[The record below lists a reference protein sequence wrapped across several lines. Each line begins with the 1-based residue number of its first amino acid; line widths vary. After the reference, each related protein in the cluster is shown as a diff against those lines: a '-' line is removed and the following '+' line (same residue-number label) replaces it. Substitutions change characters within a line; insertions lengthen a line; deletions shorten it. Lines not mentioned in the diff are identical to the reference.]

1 MRLPGWLST
10 KTSRSPEDT
19 MTLTEHLAEL
29 RVRIIRAMLA
39 VALGMIAILA
49 FYDPVLRFLLRP
61 YRSLCERRGPEFCTA
76 ELFALGP
83 LEGFSARV
91 RIALWGGVLLALP
104 VILWQIWRFVVPAL
118 HANEKRYAV
127 PFILS
132 SVFLFL
138 LGGTL
143 AFLTIDKALEFLI
156 SWSGSEVNEAFQITR
171 YVSLV
176 GLMVAAFGIGFL
188 FPVLLVFLQ
197 LVGVISPAQLLR
209 QWRVAVMAVFVIA
222 AVITPSG
229 DPVSLLLLSVP
240 MTILFFAAVGVG
252 FFVERR
258 RVPASSA
265 S

>member
-1 MRLPGWLST
+1 
-10 KTSRSPEDT
+10 
-19 MTLTEHLAEL
+19 
-29 RVRIIRAMLA
+29 
-39 VALGMIAILA
+39 
-49 FYDPVLRFLLRP
+49 
-61 YRSLCERRGPEFCTA
+61 
-76 ELFALGP
+76 
-83 LEGFSARV
+83 V
-91 RIALWGGVLLALP
+91 RIALWGGLILAFP

-118 HANEKRYAV
+118 HAKERKYAI

-132 SVFLFL
+132 SVVLFA

-156 SWSGSEVNEAFQITR
+156 SWSGEDVQQAFQITR

-197 LVGVISPAQLLR
+197 LVGVVSPSQLLK
-209 QWRVAVMAVFVIA
+209 QWRVAIMAVFVLA

-240 MTILFFAAVGVG
+240 MSLLFFASVGVG
-252 FFVERR
+252 FLVEKRR
-258 RVPASSA
+258 RRQQAAAAS
-265 S
+265 